1 MDILSEIIEISDE
14 MVNSLEEDGFFE
26 EHQFIDRIP
35 LKRALQ
41 IAMQRKWEQEND
53 MLLTDKEFLEICKL
67 VSNNGIS
74 KTIEDL
80 VDKGALNM
88 SVNEDGE
95 ILYSANKD
103 FQFDKDDDDEFQQD
117 R

>member
-1 MDILSEIIEISDE
+1 MDILSEIIEVSDQIIN
-14 MVNSLEEDGFFE
+14 VLEETEFFE
-26 EHQFIDRIP
+26 ENHFIDRIP

-41 IAMQRKWEQEND
+41 IRMQQKWEQEEEIFLSD
-53 MLLTDKEFLEICKL
+53 DEFLEVCQS

-74 KTIEDL
+74 ETIEDL

-103 FQFDKDDDDEFQQD
+103 FKFED
-117 R
+117 

>member
-1 MDILSEIIEISDE
+1 MEILSEIIEASNE
-14 MVNSLEEDGFFE
+14 MIDALEETDFFVE
-26 EHQFIDRIP
+26 TPFVDRIP

-53 MLLTDKEFLEICKL
+53 MILTDKEFLEVCQN
-67 VSNNGIS
+67 VSNTGIG

-88 SVNEDGE
+88 SVNKDGE

-103 FQFDKDDDDEFQQD
+103 FQFDKYEDED
-117 R
+117 EI

>member
-1 MDILSEIIEISDE
+1 MDILSEIIEVSNQLIDTLDE
-14 MVNSLEEDGFFE
+14 NDFFVE
-26 EHQFIDRIP
+26 NPFIEQIP

-41 IAMQRKWEQEND
+41 IRMQQKWEQEEEIF
-53 MLLTDKEFLEICKL
+53 LTDDEFLEVCQN
-67 VSNNGIS
+67 VSNNEIAN
-74 KTIEDL
+74 TIEAL

-103 FQFDKDDDDEFQQD
+103 FQFDKLDDED
-117 R
+117 EI